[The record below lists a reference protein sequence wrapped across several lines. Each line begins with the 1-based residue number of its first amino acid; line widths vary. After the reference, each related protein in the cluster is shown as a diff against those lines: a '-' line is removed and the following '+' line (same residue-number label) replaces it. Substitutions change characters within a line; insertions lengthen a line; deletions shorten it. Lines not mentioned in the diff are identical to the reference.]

1 MKESMSEQLQ
11 LMLNAF
17 KSEIYS
23 NDWDTIIN
31 TYYDKVKEV
40 FHTPYIDYD
49 LPTFISFLF
58 DNDVDFLHY
67 VAKIPDTAF
76 IAVKRKD
83 LNIVIPAN
91 VKEIANVAFGSCN
104 FNSVVFKCS
113 ADAFNDNYGFFE
125 SAYVPYVKLPDDM
138 KVLNNSFFQA
148 CAVGVIDGLD
158 HLETL
163 EQYSLAGTPIK
174 EFTCGQHFK
183 DLKVHAISGCNDL
196 EKVDLSHSI
205 ETVQIEEASLIG
217 CPKLME
223 IDLPKKF
230 EIFADSFA
238 EIGKGCH
245 IIVPLTY
252 GEFIEMTG
260 YSEDNLSLVA
270 SQGCVF
276 DFTDKSIEVKEY
288 IDTIQ
293 PAYDLSSEEF

>member
-31 TYYDKVKEV
+31 TYYDKVKEL
-40 FHTPYIDYD
+40 FGTSYIDCD
-49 LPTFISFLF
+49 LNVFIEFLL
-58 DNDVDFLHY
+58 DNDIDFLHY
-67 VAKIPDTAF
+67 VDKIPNTAF
-76 IAVKRKD
+76 VTINRKD

-91 VKEIANVAFGSCN
+91 VKEIANIAFGSCN
-104 FNSVVFKCS
+104 FNSVIFNCS
-113 ADAFNDNYGFFE
+113 ADAFKDNYGFFE
-125 SAYVPYVKLPDDM
+125 GATVPYVKLPLDM
-138 KVLNNSFFQA
+138 KVLNDSFFQD
-148 CAVGVIDGLD
+148 CEVGVIDGLD

-163 EQYSLAGTPIK
+163 ESYSLAGTLIK

-183 DLKVHAISGCNDL
+183 ELKVHAISGCNDL

-205 ETVQIEEASLIG
+205 EKVQIEEASLVG

-270 SQGCVF
+270 PQGCVF
-276 DFTDKSIEVKEY
+276 DFTDKSIEVKDY
-288 IDTIQ
+288 LDTIQ
-293 PAYDLSSEEF
+293 ATYDLSSEEF